1 VPTFFLTAAEHS
13 GDALGASLIHAL
25 RHRYPEAKFV
35 GVGGEKMAAAGCRLL
50 SNPVARS
57 AMFLGPLLQA
67 KYWWN
72 LLGQI
77 RAEFRVL
84 KPDVVVPIDSS
95 GINLRIA
102 KLAKGEGLPVCYY
115 VAPQVWASRPWRV
128 KKIAAAVDT
137 LCCILP
143 FEEKYFRE
151 RNVNGVYVGHP
162 MFDAAAE
169 SAETDPALLNPPL
182 PGDAGGG
189 GGMRVAIFPGSR
201 RAEIDKQMPPM
212 LEILSEIKGR
222 FPGVVFVAA
231 APSEERA
238 WQIRHHLRAANT
250 PVDIR
255 VGHGDA
261 IIRWADLVLA
271 KSGTTTLQIARY
283 HKPMVVMYALSWWTW
298 NLVARFIIN
307 TPYMALVNVL
317 AGRELVPE
325 YIPFYGSPLPIA
337 RKCID
342 LLAHPELRE
351 RMSAELAELVGPL
364 QPQRGEEGALLLAA
378 DRVAAEVAKYV
389 KPSKN
394 AS

>member
-1 VPTFFLTAAEHS
+1 MPTFFLTAAEHS

-25 RHRYPEAKFV
+25 RRRFPDARFV
-35 GVGGEKMAAAGCRLL
+35 GVGGEKMATAGCYLL
-50 SNPVARS
+50 SNPVTRS
-57 AMFLGPLLQA
+57 SMLLGPILQA
-67 KYWWN
+67 RYWWN

-77 RAEFRVL
+77 RRELRSL

-95 GINLRIA
+95 GINVRIA
-102 KLAKGEGLPVCYY
+102 KLAKSEGLPVCYY

-137 LCCILP
+137 LCCVLP
-143 FEEKYFRE
+143 FEEAYFKE
-151 RNVNGVYVGHP
+151 RKVNGVYVGHP
-162 MFDAAAE
+162 MFDEPAQ
-169 SAETDPALLNPPL
+169 SGETDPALLDPPL
-182 PGDAGGG
+182 PSGNGP
-189 GGMRVAIFPGSR
+189 RVAIFPGSR
-201 RAEIDKQMPPM
+201 KAEIDKQMPPM

-222 FPGVVFVAA
+222 FPGVNFVAA

-261 IIRWADLVLA
+261 IIRWADLVLT
-271 KSGTTTLQIARY
+271 KSGTATLQIAR
-283 HKPMVVMYALSWWTW
+283 HRKPMVVMYALSWWTW
-298 NLVARFIIN
+298 NLAARFIIN

-325 YIPFYGSPLPIA
+325 YIPFYGSPLPVA
-337 RKCID
+337 RECIE

-351 RMSAELAELVGPL
+351 RMSRELAELVGPL
-364 QPQRGEEGALLLAA
+364 QPQTGAGGDVILAA

-389 KPSKN
+389 KT
-394 AS
+394 